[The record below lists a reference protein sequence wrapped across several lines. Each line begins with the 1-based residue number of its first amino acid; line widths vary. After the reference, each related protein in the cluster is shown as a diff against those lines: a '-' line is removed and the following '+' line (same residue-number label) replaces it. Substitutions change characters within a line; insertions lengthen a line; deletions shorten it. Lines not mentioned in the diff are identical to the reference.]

1 MSIEPQKPK
10 PSGLAYL
17 VPVVLWILFS
27 MAAVGIAVRG
37 VQQSGDIVDGFARF
51 DSGDTATV
59 DLKSSGGYRV
69 WLERPGVDGELS
81 PEVTVTVTKD
91 GEDVAVSPY
100 DSDLD
105 YSIDGRDGTAVSTFD
120 APEAGQYE
128 ISARSPEGGQFA
140 VGKAN
145 PLGEAA
151 KAIGLMVLVG
161 TIGFLIA
168 LVLVI
173 VIAVKRSRSKKR
185 IREANPPGGYG
196 QPAYAGASA
205 YGAAQGWG
213 DQSGY
218 GQQPAYGA
226 QPSYGEQP
234 SYGDQPGY
242 GQQPPGYG
250 APPPPAEPPGFGQP
264 PPPSGPPTF
273 GPPPERMTPPSAAP
287 PSPPPDG
294 QPTNDPGG
302 DPQPPAPPSPP
313 PS

>member
-1 MSIEPQKPK
+1 
-10 PSGLAYL
+10 
-17 VPVVLWILFS
+17 

-59 DLKSSGGYRV
+59 ELKSSGGYRV
-69 WLERPGVDGELS
+69 WLERPGVDGEVS

-105 YSIDGRDGTAVSTFD
+105 FSIDGRDGTAVSTFD
-120 APEAGQYE
+120 APEAGRYE
-128 ISARSPEGGQFA
+128 ISAQSPGGGQFA

-145 PLGEAA
+145 PLSEAA
-151 KAIGLMVLVG
+151 KAVGLMVLVG

-185 IREANPPGGYG
+185 IREANPPGGYD
-196 QPAYAGASA
+196 QPAYAGAPA

-218 GQQPAYGA
+218 GQQPAYG
-226 QPSYGEQP
+226 
-234 SYGDQPGY
+234 DQSGY

-264 PPPSGPPTF
+264 PPPSAPPTF
-273 GPPPERMTPPSAAP
+273 GPPPERMAPASAP
-287 PSPPPDG
+287 PPAPPGG
-294 QPTNDPGG
+294 QPTNDGGG
-302 DPQPPAPPSPP
+302 DPPPAPPSPP